1 MAGSIIRKFT
11 KWFFISLNIIGCVV
25 FLLTC
30 LSPVVSP
37 VQFGLSGFLAMA
49 APYVIGLLIF
59 SVIFWLIAKPIVALV
74 PIITLLIGYKQVSVA
89 FAWHPLNTFSNENKS
104 DSALRIIS
112 WNVRGM
118 YGVSTNDYKQKRN
131 RNEIASLINDLNPDI
146 ICLQEFNNSISEKN
160 KSAHNIDLFTG
171 KCPHYYFSRDFKS
184 KNLMFFGGSILFSKY
199 PIIDSGKIKFPG
211 NFAESL
217 IYADIVKGKDTIR
230 VFTTHLQ
237 SFQFSETDYANIEK
251 LKDPDA
257 EALEASESIY
267 SKMKLAFTRRTQQ
280 ADMVRKAIDKS
291 PYPSFVCG
299 DFNDV
304 PNSYTY
310 FKIRGGLQD
319 AFLATSFG
327 IGKSYNALAPTLRID
342 YIMPDN
348 NFNVTQFDMVDE
360 GLSDHHMLVTDISLK
375 K

>member
-1 MAGSIIRKFT
+1 
-11 KWFFISLNIIGCVV
+11 
-25 FLLTC
+25 
-30 LSPVVSP
+30 
-37 VQFGLSGFLAMA
+37 
-49 APYVIGLLIF
+49 
-59 SVIFWLIAKPIVALV
+59 
-74 PIITLLIGYKQVSVA
+74 
-89 FAWHPLNTFSNENKS
+89 
-104 DSALRIIS
+104 
-112 WNVRGM
+112 
-118 YGVSTNDYKQKRN
+118 
-131 RNEIASLINDLNPDI
+131 
-146 ICLQEFNNSISEKN
+146 
-160 KSAHNIDLFTG
+160 
-171 KCPHYYFSRDFKS
+171 
-184 KNLMFFGGSILFSKY
+184 MFFGGSILFSKY

-257 EALEASESIY
+257 EALEASENIY
-267 SKMKLAFTRRTQQ
+267 SKMKLAFTRRTEQ
-280 ADMVRKAIDKS
+280 ADMVRKTIDKS